1 MIKKLFHFIFVLLLL
16 ALVIGIPGTWM
27 LHRSYSDPEVHY
39 FYTKEGEGDQ
49 SLRFVVLS
57 DLYGYVFEGGN
68 GVIADRAGNTF
79 PDAILIGGNMITADT
94 EDLTPLTDLIKRLVQ
109 IAPVYYSYGEQELK
123 YAANHAEQEETV
135 DSLKDALEKAGAV
148 VLNESYVDTSLY
160 GIGVRIGGMYNNAY
174 ELTNLRHEVKKRY
187 QGTWNFLNDFKDT
200 GNLKII
206 LSIRPE
212 SFLYSDACKT
222 WNPDLVVSGNDLGGL
237 VVLPH
242 YGGVFGG
249 SQGYFPEYLHGMFEK
264 DDVKLF
270 ITSGLSAPK
279 GLIPRLNNPPEIAVV
294 DIDGLSREQM

>member
-49 SLRFVVLS
+49 SLRFVVIS

-68 GVIADRAGNTF
+68 GVIADQAGNTF

-123 YAANHAEQEETV
+123 YAANHSTG
-135 DSLKDALEKAGAV
+135 DR
-148 VLNESYVDTSLY
+148 N
-160 GIGVRIGGMYNNAY
+160 
-174 ELTNLRHEVKKRY
+174 EVKRRY
-187 QGTWNFLNDFKDT
+187 QGTWNFLNDYQNT
-200 GNLKII
+200 ENLKIM

-212 SFLYSDACKT
+212 SFLYSDACQK
-222 WNPDLVVSGNDLGGL
+222 WDLDLVVSGNDLGGL
-237 VVLPH
+237 VVVPH

-249 SQGYFPEYLHGMFEK
+249 SQGYFPDHVHGMFDK

-279 GLIPRLNNPPEIAVV
+279 GMIPRLNNPPEIAVV

>member
-16 ALVIGIPGTWM
+16 ALVIGVPGAWM

-68 GVIADRAGNTF
+68 GVIADQAGNTF

-94 EDLTPLTDLIKRLVQ
+94 EELTPLTDLIKRLVQ
-109 IAPVYYSYGEQELK
+109 IAPVYYSYGEEELK
-123 YAANHAEQEETV
+123 YVKDHASEKDET
-135 DSLKDALEKAGAV
+135 DPLREALEKAGAV
-148 VLNESYVDTSLY
+148 VLNESYTDTSLY

-174 ELTNLRHEVKKRY
+174 ELTNLRNEVKRRY
-187 QGTWNFLNDFKDT
+187 AGTWNFLNDYQNT
-200 GNLKII
+200 ENLKIM

-212 SFLYSDACKT
+212 SFLYSDACKN
-222 WNPDLVVSGNDLGGL
+222 WDLDLVVSGNDLGGL
-237 VVLPH
+237 VVVPH

-249 SQGYFPEYLHGMFEK
+249 SMGYFPEFVHGMSEK
-264 DDVKLF
+264 EDVKLF
-270 ITSGLSAPK
+270 ITSGLSATK
-279 GLIPRLNNPPEIAVV
+279 NLIPRLNNPPEIAVV
-294 DIDGLSREQM
+294 DIDGLLREQM